1 MFTNIIKSGINTFL
15 KYSFEKI
22 EKIKIDILI
31 KDKNFKGIINK
42 LIIDAEQVIFNKI
55 YVNKLKVIVYDISIK
70 EFFSN
75 RKFSLNKLYFNIN
88 LELNK
93 YNLNLILDNKKWS
106 KIKNEIEF
114 FISDKF
120 GFNDVDIKNGYLYI
134 SSNSEKEFKKRY
146 LLKSDNNNILLID
159 SERNKKLII
168 PMDPNLI
175 LKELI
180 VCEEHIKISLFSNV

>member
-1 MFTNIIKSGINTFL
+1 MFINIIKSAINTFL
-15 KYSFEKI
+15 KYSFEEI
-22 EKIKIDILI
+22 DKIKINILI

-42 LIIDAEQVIFNKI
+42 LTIDAEQVIFNKI
-55 YVNKLKVIVYDISIK
+55 YVNKLRVIVNNISIK
-70 EFFSN
+70 EFLSD
-75 RKFSLNKLYFNIN
+75 RKSALNKLNLNIN

-93 YNLNLILDNKKWS
+93 LNLNLILDNKKWS

-134 SSNSEKEFKKRY
+134 SSSNKKELKKRY
-146 LLKSDNNNILLID
+146 LLKSEENNILLID
-159 SERNKKLII
+159 KERNKKLII

-180 VCEEHIKISLFSNV
+180 VCEEDIKISLFSNV